1 MAPADSSVF
10 AEVAPGARVPNTLR
24 ALAALPGAIR
34 PYSDLM
40 HAAIYRGV
48 VEPELKLAMGL
59 RIAALHSS
67 GYLAV
72 HLDRLIQATERG
84 RELLSL
90 VTQSESAG
98 SGSTPEQLALAYA
111 SLLTRDVHGV
121 SEAEFARLR
130 TAYNDSQIVEL
141 TMTVCLFNYLTR
153 MVHAFNLPVEPWALE
168 PARFRSDS
176 PYQRPAAR
184 VSLVS
189 DNQMEAF
196 ARLRGGESAPQSR
209 QSGLGLGIANSMR
222 AMVLSPEFASAWRA
236 YWGAVRQEASLGRDI
251 LLQVS
256 FAVSNANGCRY
267 CTIHQVLGLRRL
279 GVDPVKLLQMKK
291 DDSAL
296 TPRELVAVRFARK
309 LTTEPASVTDADYAT
324 LQSEFGE
331 RGAME
336 VVLQTCAFAFMNR
349 FTDGLRLPSE
359 DEAIRV
365 YREVYGP
372 TSE

>member
-1 MAPADSSVF
+1 MRSTCRSNL
-10 AEVAPGARVPNTLR
+10 GRSNR
-24 ALAALPGAIR
+24 QG
-34 PYSDLM
+34 S
-40 HAAIYRGV
+40 AAIPLINGRPRGS
-48 VEPELKLAMGL
+48 A
-59 RIAALHSS
+59 SS
-67 GYLAV
+67 RTTRWKPSPGYA
-72 HLDRLIQATERG
+72 
-84 RELLSL
+84 
-90 VTQSESAG
+90 
-98 SGSTPEQLALAYA
+98 
-111 SLLTRDVHGV
+111 
-121 SEAEFARLR
+121 
-130 TAYNDSQIVEL
+130 
-141 TMTVCLFNYLTR
+141 
-153 MVHAFNLPVEPWALE
+153 
-168 PARFRSDS
+168 
-176 PYQRPAAR
+176 
-184 VSLVS
+184 
-189 DNQMEAF
+189 
-196 ARLRGGESAPQSR
+196 GGESAPQSR